1 MATAKKTCCKKAAC
15 KAAPAPAPAAKLAKT
30 PKFENAKVFEWV
42 DKWNKICTPAKI
54 VVVTG
59 TKQEHTDICEMMVKN
74 GQFIKLNSKKRPGCY
89 LARSHESDVARV
101 EGRTFICSKRE
112 IDAGPTNH
120 WMDPVEMK
128 KKMTK
133 AYTGCMKGR
142 TMYVIPFAM
151 GPIGN
156 PITQYGIEITDS
168 PYVVV
173 NMNIMTRTG
182 DAVLKHLGTDGSFIP
197 CIHSVGA
204 PLEKGQKDVA
214 WPCAKSIDDKYITQ
228 FPEDREIWSFGS
240 GYGGNA
246 LLGKKCFALR
256 IASKLAK
263 DEGWMAEH
271 MLILTLTSPE
281 GKKYHVTA
289 AFPSACGK
297 TNLAMML
304 PKLPGW
310 KLETIGDDIA
320 WLKPGEDGRLY
331 AINPENGFFGVAPG
345 TSKDSNPN
353 ALESCKK
360 GTIFTNV
367 VLTPDGDIWW
377 EDMGVEAPAEGID
390 WKGNP
395 CYVCKDDPFRMGPKP
410 GMTKAEIKEMG
421 YVAAHKNS
429 RFTAPAINCPV
440 LDKDGFNGKFEKKPT
455 GVPIDA
461 ILFGGR
467 RPSTIPLVNE
477 AKSWTHGV
485 FMGSAAGSEIT
496 AAVISDKIGQV
507 RRDPM
512 AMLPFFGYNVA
523 DYFQHWLEMERK
535 SADPTKLPKVY
546 FVNWFRKTDKGEFMW
561 PGFGDNSR
569 VLKWICDRIE
579 GKVGCQETVIGNLPN
594 AKDIDLANNTG
605 KDTVNPKF
613 LAEILKVDV
622 EGWKKEVE
630 TVGESYDEYDRKA
643 SKDSKEENAAAR
655 RVPNALRAQLAEIKA
670 GLCKK

>member
-1 MATAKKTCCKKAAC
+1 MKAEMLKKYK
-15 KAAPAPAPAAKLAKT
+15 
-30 PKFENAKVFEWV
+30 
-42 DKWNKICTPAKI
+42 
-54 VVVTG
+54 
-59 TKQEHTDICEMMVKN
+59 
-74 GQFIKLNSKKRPGCY
+74 
-89 LARSHESDVARV
+89 
-101 EGRTFICSKRE
+101 
-112 IDAGPTNH
+112 
-120 WMDPVEMK
+120 
-128 KKMTK
+128 
-133 AYTGCMKGR
+133 GCMKGR

-156 PITQYGIEITDS
+156 PITQYGIEVTDS

-182 DAVLKHLGTDGSFIP
+182 DAVMKYLDHGADFVP

-204 PLEKGQKDVA
+204 PLKKGQKDVA

-228 FPEDREIWSFGS
+228 FPDDGEIWSFGS

-263 DEGWMAEH
+263 DQGWMAEH

-281 GKKYHVTA
+281 KKQYHITA

-297 TNLAMML
+297 TNLAMMQ
-304 PKLPGW
+304 PKLKGW
-310 KLETIGDDIA
+310 KLQTIGDDIA

-345 TSKDSNPN
+345 TSMDSNPN
-353 ALESCKK
+353 ALKSCKK

-377 EDMGVEAPAEGID
+377 EDMGVKAPKEGTD
-390 WKGNP
+390 WKGNK
-395 CYVCKDDPFRMGPKP
+395 CYVCKDDPYRMGPKP
-410 GMTKAEIKEMG
+410 GMTKAEIKESG

-429 RFTAPAINCPV
+429 RFTAPAENCPV
-440 LDKDGFNGKFEKKPT
+440 LDKQGFAGMYNKKPT

-477 AKSWTHGV
+477 AKDWTHGV
-485 FMGSAAGSEIT
+485 FMGSAAGSEVT
-496 AAVISDKIGQV
+496 AAVISDQIGQV

-523 DYFQHWLEMERK
+523 DYFQHWLEMERT
-535 SADPTKLPKVY
+535 SADATKLPKIY
-546 FVNWFRKTDKGEFMW
+546 FVNWFRKGDDGRFMW

-569 VLKWICDRIE
+569 VLKWVCQRIAGE
-579 GKVGCQETVIGNLPN
+579 VGCEATAIGNLPKF
-594 AKDIDLANNTG
+594 KDIDLANNEG
-605 KDTVNPKF
+605 KFKVVDADLK
-613 LAEILKVDV
+613 EILKVDV
-622 EGWKKEVE
+622 AGWKKEIE
-630 TVGESYDEYDRKA
+630 TIGASYDEYDAKA
-643 SKDSKEENAAAR
+643 SKGSKVKSTTAK
-655 RVPNALRAQLAEIKA
+655 RVPKALRQVLADVTAALTK
-670 GLCKK
+670 

>member
-1 MATAKKTCCKKAAC
+1 MAKS
-15 KAAPAPAPAAKLAKT
+15 
-30 PKFENAKVFEWV
+30 PKFRNAKVQAWV
-42 DKWNKICTPAKI
+42 DQWVKVCDPDK
-54 VVVTG
+54 VVVIKG
-59 TKQEHTDICEMMVKN
+59 TKKEHTDLCEMMVKK
-74 GQFIKLNSKKRPGCY
+74 GQFVKLDQKLRPGCY

-101 EGRTFICSKRE
+101 EGRTFICSKNE

-120 WMDPVEMK
+120 WKDPAAMK
-128 KKMTK
+128 KEMLKK
-133 AYTGCMKGR
+133 YKGCMKGR

-156 PITQYGIEITDS
+156 PITQYGIEVTDS
-168 PYVVV
+168 AYVVV
-173 NMNIMTRTG
+173 NMDIMTRTG
-182 DAVLKHLGTDGSFIP
+182 DQVMKFLDKGGDFVP

-204 PLEKGQKDVA
+204 PLKKGEKDVA
-214 WPCAKSIDDKYITQ
+214 WPCAKKIEDKYITQ
-228 FPEDREIWSFGS
+228 FPEDGEIWSFGS

-263 DEGWMAEH
+263 DNGWMAEH

-281 GKKYHVTA
+281 KKQYHVTA

-310 KLETIGDDIA
+310 KLQTIGDDIA
-320 WLKPGEDGRLY
+320 WLKPGADGRLY

-345 TSKDSNPN
+345 TSKFSNPN
-353 ALESCKK
+353 ALLSCKK
-360 GTIFTNV
+360 DTIFTNV
-367 VLTPDGDIWW
+367 VLTPKGDIWW
-377 EDMGVEAPAEGID
+377 EDMGIDAPEEGID

-395 CYVCKDDPFRMGPKP
+395 CYRCVDDKRRMGPKP
-410 GMTKAEIKEMG
+410 GMTKKEVKESG

-429 RFTAPAINCPV
+429 RFTAPAVNCPV
-440 LDKDGFNGKFEKKPT
+440 LDKAGFNGKFNNKPT

-523 DYFQHWLEMERK
+523 DYFQHWLEMERT
-535 SADPTKLPKVY
+535 SVDPTKLPKIY
-546 FVNWFRKTDKGEFMW
+546 FVNWFRKTADGQFMW

-569 VLKWICDRIE
+569 VLKWICDRID
-579 GKVGCQETVIGNLPN
+579 GKVKANATAIGNLPY
-594 AKDIDLANNTG
+594 AKDISLENNEG
-605 KDTVNPKF
+605 DDPNFLVNPKF
-613 LAEILKVDV
+613 LDELVKVDKD
-622 EGWKKEVE
+622 GWKKEIA
-630 TVGESYDEYDRKA
+630 TIGASYDEYDAKA
-643 SKDSKEENAAAR
+643 SKDSTAVNKVAR
-655 RVPNALRAQLAEIKA
+655 RVPAALRGILAQVTADLEK
-670 GLCKK
+670 

>member
-377 EDMGVEAPAEGID
+377 EDMGVEAPAEGVD

-429 RFTAPAINCPV
+429 RFTAPAVNCPV

-535 SADPTKLPKVY
+535 SSDPTKLPKVY

-613 LAEILKVDV
+613 LEEILKVDV

>member
-1 MATAKKTCCKKAAC
+1 MASAKKPCAKGCACTKAA
-15 KAAPAPAPAAKLAKT
+15 APAAKVVKT
-30 PKFENAKVFEWV
+30 PKFENAKVFAWV
-42 DKWNKICTPAKI
+42 DKWNKICTPARI
-54 VVVTG
+54 EIVTG
-59 TKQEHTDICEMMVKN
+59 TKEQHDAICEMMVKK
-74 GQFIKLNSKKRPGCY
+74 GQFIKLNAKKRPECY

-156 PITQYGIEITDS
+156 PITQYGIELTDS

-182 DAVLKHLGTDGSFIP
+182 DQVLKYLGTDGEFIP

-204 PLEKGQKDVA
+204 PLKKGEKDVA
-214 WPCAKSIDDKYITQ
+214 WPCAKKIDDKYITQ

-256 IASKLAK
+256 IASKMAK
-263 DEGWMAEH
+263 DQGWMAEH

-281 GKKYHVTA
+281 KKQYHVTA

-310 KLETIGDDIA
+310 KLQTIGDDIA
-320 WLKPGEDGRLY
+320 WLKPGADGRLY

-345 TSKDSNPN
+345 TSMDSNPN
-353 ALESCKK
+353 ALKSCKK

-377 EDMGVEAPAEGID
+377 EDMGIKAPKEGVD

-395 CYVCKDDPFRMGPKP
+395 CYVCADDPYRMGPKP
-410 GMTKAEIKEMG
+410 GMTKKEIKELG

-429 RFTAPAINCPV
+429 RFTAPAENCPV
-440 LDKDGFNGKFEKKPT
+440 LDKAGFNGLYNKKPT

-485 FMGSAAGSEIT
+485 FMGSAAGSEVT
-496 AAVISDKIGQV
+496 AAVISDQIGQV

-523 DYFQHWLEMERK
+523 DYFQHWLEMERT
-535 SADPTKLPKVY
+535 SADATKLPKIY
-546 FVNWFRKTDKGEFMW
+546 FVNWFRKGDDGRFMW

-569 VLKWICDRIE
+569 VLKWICQRIE
-579 GKVGCQETVIGNLPN
+579 GQVKANETPIGNIPF
-594 AKDIDLANNTG
+594 AKDIDLTNNDE
-605 KDTVNPKF
+605 KAKF
-613 LAEILKVDV
+613 HVVKADLDEILKVDV
-622 EGWKKEVE
+622 EGWKKEIA
-630 TVGESYDEYDRKA
+630 TVGASYDEYDAKP
-643 SKDSKEENAAAR
+643 SKDSKVASKTAR
-655 RVPNALRAQLAEIKA
+655 RVPKALRQVLADVTAALNK
-670 GLCKK
+670 

>member
-1 MATAKKTCCKKAAC
+1 M
-15 KAAPAPAPAAKLAKT
+15 AKT
-30 PKFENAKVFEWV
+30 PKFKNAKVFAWV
-42 DKWNKICTPAKI
+42 DKWNKLCTPDKI

-59 TKQEHTDICEMMVKN
+59 TAKEHTAICEMMVKN
-74 GQFIKLNSKKRPGCY
+74 GQFIKLDQKKRPGCY

-101 EGRTFICSKRE
+101 EGRTFICSKKE

-120 WMDPVEMK
+120 WMDPDQMK
-128 KKMTK
+128 KQMEK
-133 AYTGCMKGR
+133 AYKGCMKGR

-156 PITQYGIEITDS
+156 PITQYGIEVTDS

-182 DAVLKHLGTDGSFIP
+182 DAVMKYIDAIGDGFIP

-204 PLEKGQKDVA
+204 PLKKGQKDVA
-214 WPCAKSIDDKYITQ
+214 WPCAKKIEDKYITQ
-228 FPEDREIWSFGS
+228 FPEDGEIWSFGS

-263 DEGWMAEH
+263 DQGWMAEH

-281 GKKYHVTA
+281 KKQYHVTA

-310 KLETIGDDIA
+310 KLQTIGDDIA
-320 WLKPGEDGRLY
+320 WLKPGADGKLY

-345 TSKDSNPN
+345 TSMDSNPN
-353 ALESCKK
+353 ALKSCKK

-377 EDMGVEAPAEGID
+377 EDMGIKAPKEGVD

-395 CYVCKDDPFRMGPKP
+395 CYVCADDPYRMGPKP
-410 GMTKAEIKEMG
+410 GMTKKEIKEAG

-429 RFTAPAINCPV
+429 RFTAPAENCPV
-440 LDKDGFNGKFEKKPT
+440 LDKSGFNGLFNKKPT

-485 FMGSAAGSEIT
+485 FMGSAAGSEVT
-496 AAVISDKIGQV
+496 AAVISDQIGQV

-523 DYFQHWLEMERK
+523 DYFQHWLEMERT
-535 SADPTKLPKVY
+535 SADATKLPKIY

-569 VLKWICDRIE
+569 VLKWICQRIE
-579 GKVGCQETVIGNLPN
+579 GQVKANETAIGNIPF
-594 AKDIDLANNTG
+594 AKDIDLANNDL
-605 KDTVNPKF
+605 KAKF
-613 LAEILKVDV
+613 HVVKADLEEILKVDV
-622 EGWKKEVE
+622 EGWKKEIA
-630 TVGESYDEYDRKA
+630 TVGASYDEYDAKA
-643 SKDSKEENAAAR
+643 SKDTKVKSTTAK
-655 RVPNALRAQLAEIKA
+655 RVPKALRQVLADVTA
-670 GLCKK
+670 ALKK

>member
-1 MATAKKTCCKKAAC
+1 M
-15 KAAPAPAPAAKLAKT
+15 AKT
-30 PKFENAKVFEWV
+30 PKFANAKVFAWV
-42 DKWNKICTPAKI
+42 DKWNKICTPDKI
-54 VVVTG
+54 VVVKG
-59 TKQEHTDICEMMVKN
+59 TKAEHTAICEMMVKK
-74 GQFIKLNSKKRPGCY
+74 GQFVKLNAKKRPGCY

-101 EGRTFICSKRE
+101 EGRTFICSKKE

-128 KKMTK
+128 KKMEK
-133 AYTGCMKGR
+133 AYKGCMKGR

-156 PITQYGIEITDS
+156 PITQYGIELTDS

-173 NMNIMTRTG
+173 NMDIMTRTG
-182 DAVLKHLGTDGSFIP
+182 DAVMKHLGKDGDFIP

-204 PLEKGQKDVA
+204 PLKKGQKDVA
-214 WPCAKSIDDKYITQ
+214 WPCAKKIEDKYITQ
-228 FPEDREIWSFGS
+228 FPEDGEIWSFGS

-263 DEGWMAEH
+263 DQGWMAEH

-281 GKKYHVTA
+281 KKQYHVTA

-310 KLETIGDDIA
+310 KLQTIGDDIA

-345 TSKDSNPN
+345 TSMDSNPN
-353 ALESCKK
+353 ALKSCKK
-360 GTIFTNV
+360 DTIFTNV

-377 EDMGVEAPAEGID
+377 EDMGIKAPKEGID

-395 CYVCKDDPFRMGPKP
+395 CYVCADDPYRMGPKP
-410 GMTKAEIKEMG
+410 GMTKAEIKASG

-429 RFTAPAINCPV
+429 RFTAPAVNCPV
-440 LDKDGFNGKFEKKPT
+440 LDKDGFNGKFNKKPT

-485 FMGSAAGSEIT
+485 FMGSAAGSEVT
-496 AAVISDKIGQV
+496 AAVISDQIGQV

-523 DYFQHWLEMERK
+523 DYFQHWLEMERT
-535 SADPTKLPKVY
+535 SADATKLPKIY
-546 FVNWFRKTDKGEFMW
+546 FVNWFRKGDDGRFMW

-569 VLKWICDRIE
+569 VLKWICQRIE
-579 GKVGCQETVIGNLPN
+579 GQVEANETPIGNIPF
-594 AKDIDLANNTG
+594 AKDIDLANNDETA
-605 KDTVNPKF
+605 KF
-613 LAEILKVDV
+613 HVVKADLEEILKVDV
-622 EGWKKEVE
+622 EGWKKEIA
-630 TVGESYDEYDRKA
+630 TVGASYDEYDKKP
-643 SKDSKEENAAAR
+643 SKDSKEANLAAHRVPKALRQVLADVAAA
-655 RVPNALRAQLAEIKA
+655 LAK
-670 GLCKK
+670 

>member
-1 MATAKKTCCKKAAC
+1 M
-15 KAAPAPAPAAKLAKT
+15 AKT
-30 PKFENAKVFEWV
+30 PKFANAKVFAWV
-42 DKWNKICTPAKI
+42 DKWNKVCTPDKI
-54 VVVTG
+54 VVVKG
-59 TKQEHTDICEMMVKN
+59 TKEEHLAICEMMVKK
-74 GQFIKLNSKKRPGCY
+74 GQFIKLNQKKRPDCY

-120 WMDPVEMK
+120 WMEPETMK
-128 KKMTK
+128 KLMLKSYK
-133 AYTGCMKGR
+133 GCMKGR

-156 PITQYGIEITDS
+156 PITQYGIELTDS

-182 DAVLKHLGTDGSFIP
+182 DAVMKHLGKDGDFIP

-204 PLEKGQKDVA
+204 PLKKGQKDVA
-214 WPCAKSIDDKYITQ
+214 WPCAKKIEDKFITQ
-228 FPEDREIWSFGS
+228 FPEERQIWSFGS

-256 IASKLAK
+256 IASKIAK

-281 GKKYHVTA
+281 KKQYHVTA

-310 KLETIGDDIA
+310 KLQTIGDDIA
-320 WLKPGEDGRLY
+320 WLKPGDDGRLY

-345 TSKDSNPN
+345 TSMDSNPN
-353 ALESCKK
+353 ALKSCKK

-377 EDMGVEAPAEGID
+377 EDMGIKAPAEGID

-395 CYVCKDDPFRMGPKP
+395 CYVCADDPYRMGPKP
-410 GMTKAEIKEMG
+410 GMTKAEIKEMK

-429 RFTAPAINCPV
+429 RFTAPAVNCPV
-440 LDKDGFNGKFEKKPT
+440 LDKEGFNGKFNKKPT

-477 AKSWTHGV
+477 AKDWTHGV
-485 FMGSAAGSEIT
+485 FMGSAAGSEVT
-496 AAVISDKIGQV
+496 AAVISDQIGQV

-523 DYFQHWLEMERK
+523 DYFQHWLEMERT
-535 SADPTKLPKVY
+535 SADATKLPKIY
-546 FVNWFRKTDKGEFMW
+546 FVNWFRKGDDGRFMW

-569 VLKWICDRIE
+569 VLKWICQRIE
-579 GKVGCQETVIGNLPN
+579 GTVKANETAIGNIPF
-594 AKDIDLANNTG
+594 ADDIDLANN
-605 KDTVNPKF
+605 DESAKF
-613 LAEILKVDV
+613 HVVKADLEEILKVDV
-622 EGWKKEVE
+622 EGWKKEIA
-630 TVGESYDEYDRKA
+630 TIGASYDQYDA
-643 SKDSKEENAAAR
+643 LPSKDSKVASKTAH
-655 RVPNALRAQLAEIKA
+655 RVPKALRQVLADVTAALEK
-670 GLCKK
+670 

>member
-1 MATAKKTCCKKAAC
+1 M
-15 KAAPAPAPAAKLAKT
+15 AKT
-30 PKFENAKVFEWV
+30 PKFANAKVFDWV
-42 DKWNKICTPAKI
+42 DKWNKVCTPDKI
-54 VVVTG
+54 VVVSG
-59 TKQEHTDICEMMVKN
+59 SKKEHLAICEMMVKN
-74 GQFIKLNSKKRPGCY
+74 GQFIKLCSKKRPECY

-120 WMDPVEMK
+120 WMDPEVMK
-128 KKMTK
+128 KLMLKSYK
-133 AYTGCMKGR
+133 GCMKGR

-182 DAVLKHLGTDGSFIP
+182 DAVIKHLGTDGDFIP

-204 PLEKGQKDVA
+204 PLKKGQKDVA
-214 WPCAKSIDDKYITQ
+214 WPCAKKIEDKYITQ
-228 FPEDREIWSFGS
+228 FPEDGEIWSFGS

-263 DEGWMAEH
+263 DQGWMAEH

-281 GKKYHVTA
+281 KKQYHVTA

-310 KLETIGDDIA
+310 KLQTIGDDIA

-345 TSKDSNPN
+345 TSMDSNPN
-353 ALESCKK
+353 ALKSCKK

-377 EDMGVEAPAEGID
+377 EDMGIKAPKTGID

-395 CYVCKDDPFRMGPKP
+395 CYVCADDPYRMGPKP
-410 GMTKAEIKEMG
+410 GMTKAEIKAMG

-429 RFTAPAINCPV
+429 RFTAPAENCPV
-440 LDKDGFNGKFEKKPT
+440 LDKAGFNGKFNNKPT

-485 FMGSAAGSEIT
+485 FMGSAAGSEVT
-496 AAVISDKIGQV
+496 AAVISDQIGQV

-523 DYFQHWLEMERK
+523 DYFQHWLEMERT
-535 SADPTKLPKVY
+535 SADATKLPKIY
-546 FVNWFRKTDKGEFMW
+546 FVNWFRKGDDGRFMW

-569 VLKWICDRIE
+569 VLKWICQRIE
-579 GKVGCQETVIGNLPN
+579 GKVSANETAIGNIPF
-594 AKDIDLANNTG
+594 AKDIDLANNDLTA
-605 KDTVNPKF
+605 KF
-613 LAEILKVDV
+613 HVVKEDLEEILKVDV
-622 EGWKKEVE
+622 EGWKKEIA
-630 TVGESYDEYDRKA
+630 TVGVSYDEYDAKA
-643 SKDSKEENAAAR
+643 SKDAKVKSTTAK
-655 RVPNALRAQLAEIKA
+655 RVPKALRQVLADVTAALTK
-670 GLCKK
+670 

>member
-1 MATAKKTCCKKAAC
+1 M
-15 KAAPAPAPAAKLAKT
+15 AKT
-30 PKFENAKVFEWV
+30 PKFKNAKVQAWV
-42 DKWNKICTPAKI
+42 DQWIKVCTPDN
-54 VVVTG
+54 VVVVKG
-59 TKQEHTDICEMMVKN
+59 DKKEHTAICEMMVKN
-74 GQFIKLNSKKRPGCY
+74 GQFIKLNQKKRPGCY

-101 EGRTFICSKRE
+101 EGRTFICSKNE

-120 WMDPVEMK
+120 WRDPDSMK
-128 KKMTK
+128 KEMLKK
-133 AYTGCMKGR
+133 YKGCMKGR

-156 PITQYGIEITDS
+156 PITQYGIEVTDS

-182 DAVLKHLGTDGSFIP
+182 NAVMKYLDKGIDFVP

-204 PLEKGQKDVA
+204 PLKKGQKDVA

-228 FPEDREIWSFGS
+228 FPEDGEIWSFGS

-281 GKKYHVTA
+281 KKQYHVTA

-310 KLETIGDDIA
+310 KLQTIGDDIA
-320 WLKPGEDGRLY
+320 WLKPGADGKLY

-345 TSKDSNPN
+345 TSMDSNPN
-353 ALESCKK
+353 ALKSCKK

-377 EDMGVEAPAEGID
+377 EDMGIKAPKEGID
-390 WKGNP
+390 WKGQP
-395 CYVCKDDPFRMGPKP
+395 CYVCADDPFRMGPKP
-410 GMTKAEIKEMG
+410 GMTKKEIKELG

-429 RFTAPAINCPV
+429 RFTAPAENCPV
-440 LDKDGFNGKFEKKPT
+440 LDKAGFNGLYNKKPT

-485 FMGSAAGSEIT
+485 FMGSAAGSEVT
-496 AAVISDKIGQV
+496 AAVISDQIGQV

-523 DYFQHWLEMERK
+523 DYFQHWLEMERT
-535 SADPTKLPKVY
+535 SVNPAALPKIY

-569 VLKWICDRIE
+569 VLKWICDRID
-579 GKVGCQETVIGNLPN
+579 GKVKANETAIGNLPK
-594 AKDIDLANNTG
+594 AADISLENNTG

-613 LAEILKVDV
+613 LKEIVKVDV
-622 EGWKKEVE
+622 EGWKKEIE
-630 TVGESYDEYDRKA
+630 TIAASYDEYDQKS
-643 SKDSKEENAAAR
+643 SKDSKQINKAAR
-655 RVPNALRAQLAEIKA
+655 RVPQALRQFLAQVKADLAKT
-670 GLCKK
+670 K

>member
-1 MATAKKTCCKKAAC
+1 M
-15 KAAPAPAPAAKLAKT
+15 AKT
-30 PKFENAKVFEWV
+30 PKFANAKVFAWV
-42 DKWNKICTPAKI
+42 DKWNKLCTPDKI
-54 VVVTG
+54 VVVKG
-59 TKQEHTDICEMMVKN
+59 TKEEHTAICEMMVKN
-74 GQFIKLNSKKRPGCY
+74 GQFIKLNDKKRPGCY

-101 EGRTFICSKRE
+101 EGRTFICSNKE

-120 WMDPVEMK
+120 WVDPVVMK
-128 KKMTK
+128 KEMTK
-133 AYTGCMKGR
+133 KYTGCMKGR
-142 TMYVIPFAM
+142 TMYVIPYAM

-156 PITQYGIEITDS
+156 PITQYGIEVTDS

-182 DAVLKHLGTDGSFIP
+182 DAVIKHLGKDGDFIP

-204 PLEKGQKDVA
+204 PLKKGQKDVA

-228 FPEDREIWSFGS
+228 FPDDRQIWSFGS

-256 IASKLAK
+256 IASKMAK
-263 DEGWMAEH
+263 DQGWMAEH

-281 GKKYHVTA
+281 KKQYHVTA

-345 TSKDSNPN
+345 TSMDSNPN
-353 ALESCKK
+353 ALKSCKK
-360 GTIFTNV
+360 DTIFTNV

-377 EDMGVEAPAEGID
+377 EDMGVKAPAEGTD

-395 CYVCKDDPFRMGPKP
+395 CYVCKDDPYRMGPKP
-410 GMTKAEIKEMG
+410 GMTKAEIKASG

-440 LDKDGFNGKFEKKPT
+440 LDKDGFNGKYNNKPT

-477 AKSWTHGV
+477 AKDWTHGV

-523 DYFQHWLEMERK
+523 DYFQHWLEMERT
-535 SADPTKLPKVY
+535 SVDPTKLPKVY
-546 FVNWFRKTDKGEFMW
+546 FVNWFRKTAKGEFMW

-579 GKVGCQETVIGNLPN
+579 GKVKANKTAIGNLPL
-594 AKDIDLANNTG
+594 AKDISLENNTG
-605 KDTVNPKF
+605 KDIVNEKF
-613 LAEILKVDV
+613 LKEILKVDKA
-622 EGWKKEVE
+622 GWLDEVK
-630 TVGESYDEYDRKA
+630 TISASYDEYDAKA
-643 SKDSKEENAAAR
+643 SKDSKAVNKAAR
-655 RVPNALRAQLAEIKA
+655 RVPAALRAKLAEITAALNAK
-670 GLCKK
+670 

>member
-1 MATAKKTCCKKAAC
+1 MAKS
-15 KAAPAPAPAAKLAKT
+15 
-30 PKFENAKVFEWV
+30 PKFKNAKVQAWV
-42 DKWNKICTPAKI
+42 DQWVKVCTPDN
-54 VVVTG
+54 VVVVKG
-59 TKQEHTDICEMMVKN
+59 DKKEHTAICEMMVKN
-74 GQFIKLNSKKRPGCY
+74 GQFVKLNQKKRPGCY

-101 EGRTFICSKRE
+101 EGRTFICSKNE

-120 WMDPVEMK
+120 WQDPDAMKAEMLK
-128 KKMTK
+128 KYK
-133 AYTGCMKGR
+133 GSMKGR

-182 DAVLKHLGTDGSFIP
+182 DKVMKYLDKGVDFVP

-204 PLEKGQKDVA
+204 PLKKGQKDVA

-228 FPEDREIWSFGS
+228 FPEDGQIWSFGS

-263 DEGWMAEH
+263 DQGWMAEH

-281 GKKYHVTA
+281 KKQYHVTA

-320 WLKPGEDGRLY
+320 WLKPGADGKLY

-345 TSKDSNPN
+345 TSMDSNPN
-353 ALESCKK
+353 ALLSCKK
-360 GTIFTNV
+360 DTIFTNV

-377 EDMGVEAPAEGID
+377 EDMGIDAPAEGID
-390 WKGNP
+390 WKGNK
-395 CYVCKDDPFRMGPKP
+395 CYVCADDPRRMGPKP
-410 GMTKAEIKEMG
+410 GMTKAEIKAAG

-429 RFTAPAINCPV
+429 RFTAPAQNCPV
-440 LDKDGFNGKFEKKPT
+440 LDKDGFNGIYSGKPT

-523 DYFQHWLEMERK
+523 DYFQHWLEMERT
-535 SADPTKLPKVY
+535 SANPSALPKIY
-546 FVNWFRKTDKGEFMW
+546 FVNWFRKTAKGEFMW

-569 VLKWICDRIE
+569 VLKWICDRID
-579 GKVGCQETVIGNLPN
+579 GKVKANVTAIGNLPK
-594 AKDIDLANNTG
+594 AADISLENNTG

-613 LAEILKVDV
+613 LKEIVKVDV
-622 EGWKKEVE
+622 EGWKNELA
-630 TVGESYDEYDRKA
+630 TIAASYDEYDQKS
-643 SKDSKEENAAAR
+643 SKDSKQINKAAR
-655 RVPNALRAQLAEIKA
+655 RVPQALRQFLAQVKADLAKT
-670 GLCKK
+670 K

>member
-1 MATAKKTCCKKAAC
+1 MIKCENKKV
-15 KAAPAPAPAAKLAKT
+15 LD
-30 PKFENAKVFEWV
+30 WV
-42 DKWNKICTPAKI
+42 DRWKKICQPTK
-54 VVVTG
+54 VVWVDG
-59 TKQEHTDICEMMVKN
+59 SKKQHAEICEMMVEN
-74 GQFIKLNSKKRPGCY
+74 GQFIKLNEKKRPGCY

-101 EGRTFICSKRE
+101 EGRTFICSNKE

-120 WMDPVEMK
+120 WVDPVVMK
-128 KKMTK
+128 KEMTK
-133 AYTGCMKGR
+133 KYTGCMKGR
-142 TMYVIPFAM
+142 TMYVIPYAM

-156 PITQYGIEITDS
+156 PITQYGIEVTDS

-182 DAVLKHLGTDGSFIP
+182 DAVIKHLGKDGDFIP

-204 PLEKGQKDVA
+204 PLKKGQKDVA

-228 FPEDREIWSFGS
+228 FPDDRQIWSFGS

-256 IASKLAK
+256 IASKMAK
-263 DEGWMAEH
+263 DQGWMAEH

-281 GKKYHVTA
+281 KKQYHVTA

-345 TSKDSNPN
+345 TSMDSNPN
-353 ALESCKK
+353 ALKSCKK
-360 GTIFTNV
+360 DTIFTNV

-377 EDMGVEAPAEGID
+377 EDMGVKAPAEGTD

-395 CYVCKDDPFRMGPKP
+395 CYVCKDDPYRMGPKP
-410 GMTKAEIKEMG
+410 GMTKAEIKASG

-440 LDKDGFNGKFEKKPT
+440 LDKDGFNGKYNNKPT

-477 AKSWTHGV
+477 AKDWTHGV

-523 DYFQHWLEMERK
+523 DYFQHWLEMERT
-535 SADPTKLPKVY
+535 SVDPTKLPKVY
-546 FVNWFRKTDKGEFMW
+546 FVNWFRKTAKGEFMW

-579 GKVGCQETVIGNLPN
+579 GKVKANKTAIGNLPL
-594 AKDIDLANNTG
+594 AKDISLENNTG
-605 KDTVNPKF
+605 KDIVNEKF
-613 LAEILKVDV
+613 LKEILKVDKA
-622 EGWKKEVE
+622 GWLDEVK
-630 TVGESYDEYDRKA
+630 TISASYDEYDAKA
-643 SKDSKEENAAAR
+643 SKDSKAVNKAAR
-655 RVPNALRAQLAEIKA
+655 RVPAALRAKLAEITAALNAK
-670 GLCKK
+670 

>member
-1 MATAKKTCCKKAAC
+1 MV
-15 KAAPAPAPAAKLAKT
+15 KT
-30 PKFENAKVFEWV
+30 PKFANAKVFAWV
-42 DKWNKICTPAKI
+42 DKWNKVCTPDKI
-54 VVVTG
+54 KVVTG
-59 TKQEHTDICEMMVKN
+59 TEEEHFAICEMMVKK
-74 GQFIKLNSKKRPGCY
+74 GQFIKLDEKKRPGCY

-120 WMDPVEMK
+120 WVAPDVMKAEMLK
-128 KKMTK
+128 KYK
-133 AYTGCMKGR
+133 GCMKGR

-156 PITQYGIEITDS
+156 PITQYGIELTDS

-182 DAVLKHLGTDGSFIP
+182 KQVIDHLGKDGDFIP

-204 PLEKGQKDVA
+204 PLKKGQKDVA

-228 FPEDREIWSFGS
+228 FPEERQIWSFGS

-281 GKKYHVTA
+281 KKQYHVTA

-310 KLETIGDDIA
+310 KLQTIGDDIA

-345 TSKDSNPN
+345 TSNDSNPN
-353 ALESCKK
+353 ALKSCKK
-360 GTIFTNV
+360 NTIFTNV
-367 VLTPDGDIWW
+367 VLTPTGDIWW
-377 EDMGVEAPAEGID
+377 EDMGVDAPLEGVD

-395 CYVCKDDPFRMGPKP
+395 CYRCVDDKRRMGPKP
-410 GMTKAEIKEMG
+410 GMTKAEVKASG

-440 LDKDGFNGKFEKKPT
+440 LDKDGFNGKYEKKPT

-477 AKSWTHGV
+477 AKDWTHGV

-523 DYFQHWLEMERK
+523 DYFQHWLEMERT
-535 SADPTKLPKVY
+535 SADATKLPKIY
-546 FVNWFRKTDKGEFMW
+546 FVNWFRKGEDGRFMW

-569 VLKWICDRIE
+569 VLKWICQRIE
-579 GKVGCQETVIGNLPN
+579 GTVKANETAIGNIPY
-594 AKDIDLANNTG
+594 AADIDLANNDQ
-605 KDTVNPKF
+605 KAKF
-613 LAEILKVDV
+613 HVVKEDLEEILKVDV
-622 EGWKKEVE
+622 EGWKKEIE
-630 TVGESYDEYDRKA
+630 TIGASYDEYDAKA
-643 SKDSKEENAAAR
+643 SKDTKAVSATAR
-655 RVPNALRAQLAEIKA
+655 RVPKALRQVLADVTA
-670 GLCKK
+670 ALNA

>member
-1 MATAKKTCCKKAAC
+1 M
-15 KAAPAPAPAAKLAKT
+15 AKT
-30 PKFENAKVFEWV
+30 PKFVNAKVFAWV
-42 DKWNKICTPAKI
+42 DKWNKLCTPDKI
-54 VVVTG
+54 VVVKG
-59 TKQEHTDICEMMVKN
+59 TKKEHTDICEMMVKK
-74 GQFIKLNSKKRPGCY
+74 GQFIKLSAKKRPGCY

-101 EGRTFICSKRE
+101 EGRTFICSKKE

-128 KKMTK
+128 KKMEK
-133 AYTGCMKGR
+133 AYKGCMKGR

-182 DAVLKHLGTDGSFIP
+182 DAVMKHLGKDGEFIP

-204 PLEKGQKDVA
+204 PLKKGQKDVA
-214 WPCAKSIDDKYITQ
+214 WPCAKNIEDKYITQ
-228 FPEDREIWSFGS
+228 FPEDGQIWSFGS

-263 DEGWMAEH
+263 DQGWMAEH

-281 GKKYHVTA
+281 KKQYHVTA

-310 KLETIGDDIA
+310 KLQTIGDDIA
-320 WLKPGEDGRLY
+320 WLKPGADGRLY

-345 TSKDSNPN
+345 TSMDSNPN
-353 ALESCKK
+353 ALKSCKK
-360 GTIFTNV
+360 DTIFTNV

-377 EDMGVEAPAEGID
+377 EDMGVKAPKEGTD
-390 WKGNP
+390 WKGNK
-395 CYVCKDDPFRMGPKP
+395 CFVCADDPYRMGPKP
-410 GMTKAEIKEMG
+410 GMTKAEIKASG

-429 RFTAPAINCPV
+429 RFTAPAVNCPV
-440 LDKDGFNGKFEKKPT
+440 LDKAGFEGMFNKKPT

-485 FMGSAAGSEIT
+485 FMGSAAGSEVT
-496 AAVISDKIGQV
+496 AAVISDQIGQV

-512 AMLPFFGYNVA
+512 AMLPFFGYNVC
-523 DYFQHWLEMERK
+523 DYFQHWLEMERT
-535 SADPTKLPKVY
+535 SADATKLPKIY
-546 FVNWFRKTDKGEFMW
+546 FVNWFRKGADGRFMW

-569 VLKWICDRIE
+569 VLKWICQRIE
-579 GKVGCQETVIGNLPN
+579 GKVKANETAIGNIPF
-594 AKDIDLANNTG
+594 AKDIDLANNDE
-605 KDTVNPKF
+605 KAKF
-613 LAEILKVDV
+613 HVVKADLEEILKVDV
-622 EGWKKEVE
+622 EGWKKEIA
-630 TVGESYDEYDRKA
+630 TVGASYDEYDKKP
-643 SKDSKEENAAAR
+643 SKDSKEANLAAR
-655 RVPNALRAQLAEIKA
+655 RVPKALRQVLADVSAALAK
-670 GLCKK
+670 

>member
-1 MATAKKTCCKKAAC
+1 M
-15 KAAPAPAPAAKLAKT
+15 AKT
-30 PKFENAKVFEWV
+30 PKFANAKVFAWV
-42 DKWNKICTPAKI
+42 DKWNKICTPDKI
-54 VVVTG
+54 VVVKG
-59 TKQEHTDICEMMVKN
+59 TKAEHTAICEEMVKK
-74 GQFIKLNSKKRPGCY
+74 GQFIKLDQKKRPGCY

-101 EGRTFICSKRE
+101 EGRTFICSKKE

-128 KKMTK
+128 KRMTK

-156 PITQYGIEITDS
+156 PITQYGIELTDS

-173 NMNIMTRTG
+173 NMDIMTRTG
-182 DAVLKHLGTDGSFIP
+182 DAVLKHLGKDGDFIP

-204 PLEKGQKDVA
+204 PLKKGQKDVA
-214 WPCAKSIDDKYITQ
+214 WPCAKKIEDKYITQ

-281 GKKYHVTA
+281 KKQYHVTA

-310 KLETIGDDIA
+310 KLQTIGDDIA

-345 TSKDSNPN
+345 TSMDSNPN
-353 ALESCKK
+353 ALKSCKK

-377 EDMGVEAPAEGID
+377 EDMGVKAPKEGID

-395 CYVCKDDPFRMGPKP
+395 CYVCADDPYRMGPKP
-410 GMTKAEIKEMG
+410 GMTKKEIKESG

-429 RFTAPAINCPV
+429 RFTAPAENCPV
-440 LDKDGFNGKFEKKPT
+440 LDKAGFNGLWNKKPT

-485 FMGSAAGSEIT
+485 FMGSAAGSEVT
-496 AAVISDKIGQV
+496 AAVISDQIGQV

-523 DYFQHWLEMERK
+523 DYFQHWLEMERT
-535 SADPTKLPKVY
+535 SADATKLPKIY
-546 FVNWFRKTDKGEFMW
+546 FVNWFRKGEDGRFMW

-569 VLKWICDRIE
+569 VLKWICQRIE
-579 GKVGCQETVIGNLPN
+579 GKVRANETPIGNIPF
-594 AKDIDLANNTG
+594 AKDIDLANNDE
-605 KDTVNPKF
+605 KAKF
-613 LAEILKVDV
+613 HVVKSDLEEILKVDV
-622 EGWKKEVE
+622 EGWKKEIA
-630 TVGESYDEYDRKA
+630 TIGASYDEYDRKP
-643 SKDSKEENAAAR
+643 SKDSKESNLAAR
-655 RVPNALRAQLAEIKA
+655 RVPKALRQILADVTA
-670 GLCKK
+670 ALS

>member
-1 MATAKKTCCKKAAC
+1 M
-15 KAAPAPAPAAKLAKT
+15 AKT
-30 PKFENAKVFEWV
+30 PKFANAKVFAWV
-42 DKWNKICTPAKI
+42 DKWNKVCTPDKI
-54 VVVTG
+54 VVVKG
-59 TKQEHTDICEMMVKN
+59 TKAEHTAICEMMVKK
-74 GQFIKLNSKKRPGCY
+74 GQFIKLNQTKRPGCY

-101 EGRTFICSKRE
+101 EGRTFICSKKE

-120 WMDPVEMK
+120 WMDPEVMK
-128 KKMTK
+128 KLMLKSYK
-133 AYTGCMKGR
+133 GCMKGR
-142 TMYVIPFAM
+142 TMYVIPYAM

-182 DAVLKHLGTDGSFIP
+182 DAVLKHLGKDGDFIP

-204 PLEKGQKDVA
+204 PLKKGQKDVA
-214 WPCAKSIDDKYITQ
+214 WPCAKKIEDKYITQ
-228 FPEDREIWSFGS
+228 FPEDGEIWSFGS

-263 DEGWMAEH
+263 DQGWMAEH

-281 GKKYHVTA
+281 KKQYHVTA

-310 KLETIGDDIA
+310 KLQTIGDDIA
-320 WLKPGEDGRLY
+320 WLKPGDDGRLY

-345 TSKDSNPN
+345 TSMDSNPN
-353 ALESCKK
+353 ALKSCKK
-360 GTIFTNV
+360 DTIFTNV

-377 EDMGVEAPAEGID
+377 EDMGVKAPAEGVD

-395 CYVCKDDPFRMGPKP
+395 CYVCADDPYRMGPKP
-410 GMTKAEIKEMG
+410 GMTKKEIKELK

-429 RFTAPAINCPV
+429 RFTAPAENCPV
-440 LDKDGFNGKFEKKPT
+440 LDKAGFNGLWNKKPT

-485 FMGSAAGSEIT
+485 FMGSAAGSEVT
-496 AAVISDKIGQV
+496 AAVISDQIGQV

-512 AMLPFFGYNVA
+512 AMLPFFGYNVC
-523 DYFQHWLEMERK
+523 DYFQHWLEMERT
-535 SADPTKLPKVY
+535 SADATKLPKIY
-546 FVNWFRKTDKGEFMW
+546 FVNWFRKGEDGRFMW

-569 VLKWICDRIE
+569 VLKWICERIE
-579 GKVGCQETVIGNLPN
+579 GKVEANVTPIGNLP
-594 AKDIDLANNTG
+594 KFEDIDLSNNEG
-605 KDTVNPKF
+605 KFKVVEEDLK
-613 LAEILKVDV
+613 EILKVDT
-622 EGWKKEVE
+622 EGWKKEIA
-630 TVGESYDEYDRKA
+630 TVGASYDEYDQKA
-643 SKDSKEENAAAR
+643 SKDSKEVNPNAR
-655 RVPNALRAQLAEIKA
+655 RVPAALRQVLADVTA
-670 GLCKK
+670 ALG

>member
-1 MATAKKTCCKKAAC
+1 MV
-15 KAAPAPAPAAKLAKT
+15 KT
-30 PKFENAKVFEWV
+30 PKFANEKVFAWV
-42 DKWNKICTPAKI
+42 DKWNKICTPDKI
-54 VVVTG
+54 VVVDG
-59 TKQEHTDICEMMVKN
+59 SKKQHLDICEMMVKN
-74 GQFIKLNSKKRPGCY
+74 GQFIKLNQAKRPECY

-101 EGRTFICSKRE
+101 EGRTFICSKKE

-120 WMDPVEMK
+120 WMDPDAMK
-128 KKMTK
+128 VVMTASYK
-133 AYTGCMKGR
+133 GSMKGR

-156 PITQYGIEITDS
+156 PITQYGVELTDS

-182 DAVLKHLGTDGSFIP
+182 DEVMKFLAGGAEFVP

-204 PLEKGQKDVA
+204 PLKKGQKDVA
-214 WPCAKSIDDKYITQ
+214 WPCAKNIDDKFITQ
-228 FPEDREIWSFGS
+228 FPEDGEIWSFGS

-263 DEGWMAEH
+263 DQGWMAEH

-281 GKKYHVTA
+281 KKQYHVTA

-304 PKLPGW
+304 PKLKGW
-310 KLETIGDDIA
+310 KLQTIGDDIA

-345 TSKDSNPN
+345 TSNDSNPN
-353 ALESCKK
+353 ALKSCKK

-377 EDMGVEAPAEGID
+377 EDMGIEAPLEGID
-390 WKGNP
+390 WKGKP
-395 CYVCKDDPFRMGPKP
+395 CYRCVDDKFRMAPKP
-410 GMTKAEIKEMG
+410 GMTKAEVKAMK

-440 LDKDGFNGKFEKKPT
+440 LDKDGFNGMYQKKPT

-485 FMGSAAGSEIT
+485 FMGSAAGSEVT
-496 AAVISDKIGQV
+496 AAVISDQIGQV

-523 DYFQHWLEMERK
+523 DYFQHWLEMERT
-535 SADPTKLPKVY
+535 SADATKLPKIY

-569 VLKWICDRIE
+569 VLKWICQRIE
-579 GKVGCQETVIGNLPN
+579 GKVGCQKTAIGNLPLV
-594 AKDIDLANNTG
+594 KDIDLSDNKG

-613 LAEILKVDV
+613 LKEILKVDKK
-622 EGWKKEVE
+622 GWLNEIE
-630 TVGESYDEYDRKA
+630 TIGASYDEYDAKA
-643 SKDSKEENAAAR
+643 SKDAKTISTTAK
-655 RVPNALRAQLAEIKA
+655 RVPKALRQILETVTAE
-670 GLCKK
+670 LKKSK

>member
-1 MATAKKTCCKKAAC
+1 MV
-15 KAAPAPAPAAKLAKT
+15 KT
-30 PKFENAKVFEWV
+30 PKFANDKVFAWV
-42 DKWNKICTPAKI
+42 DKWNKVCTPDKI
-54 VVVTG
+54 VVVKG
-59 TKQEHTDICEMMVKN
+59 TKKEHLAICEMMVKN
-74 GQFIKLNSKKRPGCY
+74 GQFIKLNQKKRPECY

-101 EGRTFICSKRE
+101 EGRTFICSKKE

-120 WMDPVEMK
+120 WMDPEVMK
-128 KKMTK
+128 KLMLKSYK
-133 AYTGCMKGR
+133 GCMKGR

-182 DAVLKHLGTDGSFIP
+182 DAVMKHLGKDGDFIP

-204 PLEKGQKDVA
+204 PLKKGQKDVA
-214 WPCAKSIDDKYITQ
+214 WPCAKKIEDKFITQ
-228 FPEDREIWSFGS
+228 FPEERQIWSFGS

-281 GKKYHVTA
+281 KKQYHVTA

-304 PKLPGW
+304 PKLKGW
-310 KLETIGDDIA
+310 KLQTIGDDIA
-320 WLKPGEDGRLY
+320 WLKPGDDGRLY

-345 TSKDSNPN
+345 TSMDSNPN
-353 ALESCKK
+353 ALKSCKK

-377 EDMGVEAPAEGID
+377 EDMGVKAPKEGVD

-395 CYVCKDDPFRMGPKP
+395 CFVCKDDPFRMGPKP
-410 GMTKAEIKEMG
+410 GMTKAEIKAAG

-429 RFTAPAINCPV
+429 RFTAPAENCPV
-440 LDKDGFNGKFEKKPT
+440 LDKAGFNGLWNKKPT

-485 FMGSAAGSEIT
+485 FMGSAAGSEVT
-496 AAVISDKIGQV
+496 AAVISDQIGQI

-523 DYFQHWLEMERK
+523 DYFQHWLEMERT
-535 SADPTKLPKVY
+535 SADATKLPKIY
-546 FVNWFRKTDKGEFMW
+546 FVNWFRKGDDGRFMW

-569 VLKWICDRIE
+569 VLKWICQRIE
-579 GKVGCQETVIGNLPN
+579 GQVKANVTPIGNLPLE
-594 AKDIDLANNTG
+594 KDIDLSNNVG
-605 KDTVNPKF
+605 KFKVVPED
-613 LAEILKVDV
+613 LRAILKVDK
-622 EGWKKEVE
+622 EGWKKEIA
-630 TVGESYDEYDRKA
+630 TVGASYDEYDAKA
-643 SKDSKEENAAAR
+643 SKDTTVRSKTAK
-655 RVPNALRAQLAEIKA
+655 RVPKALRQILADVSAALAK
-670 GLCKK
+670 

>member
-1 MATAKKTCCKKAAC
+1 MLKSYK
-15 KAAPAPAPAAKLAKT
+15 
-30 PKFENAKVFEWV
+30 
-42 DKWNKICTPAKI
+42 
-54 VVVTG
+54 
-59 TKQEHTDICEMMVKN
+59 
-74 GQFIKLNSKKRPGCY
+74 
-89 LARSHESDVARV
+89 
-101 EGRTFICSKRE
+101 
-112 IDAGPTNH
+112 
-120 WMDPVEMK
+120 
-128 KKMTK
+128 
-133 AYTGCMKGR
+133 GCMKGR
-142 TMYVIPFAM
+142 TMYVIPYAM

-182 DAVLKHLGTDGSFIP
+182 DAVLKHLGKDGDFIP

-204 PLEKGQKDVA
+204 PLKKGQKDLKKGQKDVA
-214 WPCAKSIDDKYITQ
+214 WPCAKKIDDKFITQ
-228 FPEDREIWSFGS
+228 FPEDRQIWSFGS

-263 DEGWMAEH
+263 DQGWMAEH

-281 GKKYHVTA
+281 RKQYHVTA

-304 PKLPGW
+304 PKLKGW
-310 KLETIGDDIA
+310 KLQTIGDDIA
-320 WLKPGEDGRLY
+320 WLKPGDDGRLY

-345 TSKDSNPN
+345 TSMDSNPN
-353 ALESCKK
+353 ALKSCKK

-377 EDMGVEAPAEGID
+377 EDMGVKAPKEGVD

-395 CYVCKDDPFRMGPKP
+395 CYVCADDPFRMGPKP
-410 GMTKAEIKEMG
+410 GMTKAEIKASG

-429 RFTAPAINCPV
+429 RFTAPAENCPV
-440 LDKDGFNGKFEKKPT
+440 LDKAGFNGLWKGKPT

-485 FMGSAAGSEIT
+485 FMGSAAGSEVT
-496 AAVISDKIGQV
+496 AAVISDQIGQV

-523 DYFQHWLEMERK
+523 DYFQHWLEMERT
-535 SADPTKLPKVY
+535 SADATKLPKIY
-546 FVNWFRKTDKGEFMW
+546 FVNWFRKGDDGRFMW

-569 VLKWICDRIE
+569 VLKWICQRIE
-579 GKVGCQETVIGNLPN
+579 GQVKANVTPIGNLPLER
-594 AKDIDLANNTG
+594 DIDLSNNVG
-605 KDTVNPKF
+605 KFKVVPED
-613 LAEILKVDV
+613 LRAILKVDK
-622 EGWKKEVE
+622 EGWKKEIA
-630 TVGESYDEYDRKA
+630 TVGASYDEYDAKA
-643 SKDSKEENAAAR
+643 SKDTTVRSTTAK
-655 RVPNALRAQLAEIKA
+655 RVPKALRQILADVSAALAK
-670 GLCKK
+670 